1 MAYYILKHLIIYKVD
16 LNVPRL
22 DLALQF
28 LEIDNIILTLQI
40 NS

>member
-1 MAYYILKHLIIYKVD
+1 MAYYILKHFIIYKVG

-28 LEIDNIILTLQI
+28 LEIGNVILTLQR